1 MSNAE
6 VAISISAATVADLD
20 SSFDIEPV
28 GEMEVK
34 GRTAPVRVYRLVGT
48 IRALATQA

>member
-1 MSNAE
+1 MPKWQ
-6 VAISISAATVADLD
+6 SASVRRQIADLD

-34 GRTAPVRVYRLVGT
+34 GRTAPERVYRLVGT
-48 IRALATQA
+48 VQALATQA